1 MFERFKSYK
10 LNIENISERSLEQY
24 EKILTGL
31 LTFLGKSINDEDFI
45 INLTA
50 TEIKEYIENLAR
62 LGKEPSTR
70 NKTLATI
77 KSFYKYLYNEENIEV
92 DTRIFFIKKAKKPYK
107 EPLWLQEDEIKEL
120 LNSIK
125 CPRTKSMVEMLY
137 YTGMRFSEIINITI
151 EDFMNGKAIITGKGN
166 KQRTIYFGN
175 EELIE
180 CVSNYV
186 LTKRQDI
193 IKRTGKNTD
202 LLFINNNGNKMVA
215 QNFISTLKKCAKRVE
230 GLNRYKEMSPHKL
243 RHSFITNALLNGE
256 SISVVRDAVGHSN
269 IATTNNY
276 AHSTRKSVE
285 NLMNGK
291 KQENKEMEREEILN
305 YEREMFG
312 FI

>member
-10 LNIENISERSLEQY
+10 LNIENISKSSLEQY
-24 EKILTGL
+24 EKILTG
-31 LTFLGKSINDEDFI
+31 FLAFYGKTIDDEDFI
-45 INLTA
+45 INLKA
-50 TEIKEYIENLAR
+50 TEIKNYIEHLSI

-70 NKTLATI
+70 NKVLAVI

-92 DTRIFFIKKAKKPYK
+92 DTRIFFVKKAKKAYK
-107 EPLWLQEDEIKEL
+107 EPLWLQDDEMEKFLEV
-120 LNSIK
+120 IK

-151 EDFMNGKAIITGKGN
+151 EDFLNGKAVITGKGN

-175 EELIE
+175 SELVE
-180 CVSNYV
+180 CVSNYI

-193 IKRTGKNTD
+193 IKRTGKDTD
-202 LLFINNNGNKMVA
+202 LLFINNNGNKMLA
-215 QNFISTLKKCAKRVE
+215 SNFIGTLKKYAKCVE

-269 IATTNNY
+269 ISTTNNY

-291 KQENKEMEREEILN
+291 KEQNKEMEREEILD